1 MLSVT
6 VYGQKS
12 PRKNILPSIQ
22 RTDTVGAIV
31 LDYYTPRDISLV
43 PKRVVLDGQRLAG
56 FTPIQENELL
66 VNDLFSD
73 YYQNSLLFQL
83 EVNRKKDI
91 IIDTLQT
98 QISFLK
104 GFLTE
109 GISFVDKN
117 QTGWEEGMD
126 LATKYN
132 RRNQRKDRLV
142 VMGIIGGAI
151 GGYYIGKEVHS
162 K

>member
-1 MLSVT
+1 MT
-6 VYGQKS
+6 AYGQKS
-12 PRKNILPSIQ
+12 PKKNILPSIQ

-31 LDYYTPRDISLV
+31 LDYYTPRDISLI
-43 PKRVVLDGQRLAG
+43 PQRIILDGQKLAG
-56 FTPIQENELL
+56 FTPTQENELL

-98 QISFLK
+98 QITFLK

-109 GISFVDKN
+109 GISFVNKN
-117 QTGWEEGMD
+117 QTGWEEGIE
-126 LATKYN
+126 LAKKYN
-132 RRNQRKDRLV
+132 RRNQRKDRLIF
-142 VMGIIGGAI
+142 MSIIGGAI
-151 GGYYIGKEVHS
+151 GGYYIGKEVNS
-162 K
+162 N

>member
-1 MLSVT
+1 MT

-73 YYQNSLLFQL
+73 YYQNSLLLQL
-83 EVNRKKDI
+83 EVNRKKDKS
-91 IIDTLQT
+91 
-98 QISFLK
+98 SFFFDL
-104 GFLTE
+104 
-109 GISFVDKN
+109 SVKN
-117 QTGWEEGMD
+117 I
-126 LATKYN
+126 LC
-132 RRNQRKDRLV
+132 
-142 VMGIIGGAI
+142 I
-151 GGYYIGKEVHS
+151 
-162 K
+162 

>member
-1 MLSVT
+1 M
-6 VYGQKS
+6 
-12 PRKNILPSIQ
+12 
-22 RTDTVGAIV
+22 
-31 LDYYTPRDISLV
+31 
-43 PKRVVLDGQRLAG
+43 
-56 FTPIQENELL
+56 
-66 VNDLFSD
+66 NDLFSD

-151 GGYYIGKEVHS
+151 GAYYIGKEVDS